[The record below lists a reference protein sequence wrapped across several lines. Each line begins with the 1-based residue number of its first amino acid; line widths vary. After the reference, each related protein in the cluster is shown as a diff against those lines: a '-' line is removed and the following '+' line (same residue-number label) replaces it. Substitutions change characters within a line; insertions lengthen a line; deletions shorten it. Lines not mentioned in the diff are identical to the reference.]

1 MSTGGQLRPHAYSR
15 YPIWS
20 DLHGSDG
27 AMELIRHEMA
37 HLHAFEQLAEA
48 EGITEEICLK
58 FGDTFDAAMT
68 GEAWDRLK
76 GAYEA
81 MRKDHGDENEVVK
94 ACRVIED
101 AGEAEEFSQMK
112 GARAA
117 VVHPAGQM

>member
-1 MSTGGQLRPHAYSR
+1 
-15 YPIWS
+15 
-20 DLHGSDG
+20 
-27 AMELIRHEMA
+27 
-37 HLHAFEQLAEA
+37 
-48 EGITEEICLK
+48 
-58 FGDTFDAAMT
+58 
-68 GEAWDRLK
+68 LK